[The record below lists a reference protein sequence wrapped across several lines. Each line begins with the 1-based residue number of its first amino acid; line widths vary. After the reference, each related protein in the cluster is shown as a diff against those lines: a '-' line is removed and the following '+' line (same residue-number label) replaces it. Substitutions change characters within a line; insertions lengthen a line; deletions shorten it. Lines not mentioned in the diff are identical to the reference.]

1 MLLLNKQDDAEETAA
16 ALLERDHYC
25 EMHPRSPTAIHRPR
39 VMVRGRSFVALL
51 GSTLEDGVA
60 GIGNSVE
67 AALHAFDIQ
76 FKNSLRSKP

>member
-1 MLLLNKQDDAEETAA
+1 
-16 ALLERDHYC
+16 
-25 EMHPRSPTAIHRPR
+25 
-39 VMVRGRSFVALL
+39 MVRGRSFVALL